1 VIAQPNA
8 GTAAAVNAARAAA
21 TGEFLALLD
30 ADDRWPPDKLARQ
43 LEAIGDAG
51 MVYGDMTVIDDA
63 GEIVRESW
71 LSLVWDG
78 EPPAG
83 EHAFGA
89 LLAANAAT
97 QSSILLRASLS
108 EQLGPV
114 PEQLRAADWWLALSC
129 ARAGKIVYAAEPR
142 TLYRYH
148 DGNIGLGSEG
158 EALARAHVR
167 RAVTQRVFLRDVR
180 AGEATPLELAHA
192 WNAFERNV
200 AQALEHFGN
209 PFARIVEG
217 DPEAAARETGDDM
230 ASAIRRLA
238 ADPYDVRAHEALIE
252 AWERH
257 Q

>member
-1 VIAQPNA
+1 
-8 GTAAAVNAARAAA
+8 VNAAREAA
-21 TGEFLALLD
+21 TGDFLALLD
-30 ADDRWPPDKLARQ
+30 ADDRWPPDKLERQ

-51 MVYGDMTVIDDA
+51 MVYGDMTVIDGA
-63 GEIVRESW
+63 GEVVRESW

-78 EPPAG
+78 EPPSG

-97 QSSILLRASLS
+97 QSSIVLRASLS
-108 EQLGPV
+108 RRLGPV
-114 PEQLRAADWWLALSC
+114 PAHLRAADWWLALSA
-129 ARAGKIVYAAEPR
+129 ARAGRIVYAAEPR
-142 TLYRYH
+142 TFYRYH
-148 DGNIGLGSEG
+148 AANIGLGTEG

-167 RAVTQRVFLRDVR
+167 RAVTQRVFLRDVQ

-200 AQALEHFGN
+200 AEALKHFGN
-209 PFARIVEG
+209 PFARIIEG
-217 DPEAAARETGDDM
+217 DPQAGARETGTDL

-238 ADPYDVRAHEALIE
+238 ADPYDTAAHEALIE
-252 AWERH
+252 LWERA